1 MASVESVSTLD
12 YVLDKFGSSI
22 NIYIFWQIFPANQTP
37 PKKKSVVSLS
47 SDILD
52 MMCLFSS
59 RFRIA

>member
-37 PKKKSVVSLS
+37 PKKKICGLSLLRYS
-47 SDILD
+47 WHDVLI
-52 MMCLFSS
+52 FQ
-59 RFRIA
+59 